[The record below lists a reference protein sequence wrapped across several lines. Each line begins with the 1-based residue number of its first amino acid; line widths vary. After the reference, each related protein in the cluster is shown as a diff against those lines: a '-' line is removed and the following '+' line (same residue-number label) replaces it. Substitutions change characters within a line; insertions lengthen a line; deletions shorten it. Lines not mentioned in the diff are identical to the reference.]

1 MRECQVCKQC
11 YPDAVTTCPQDN
23 QLTFQSI
30 EGNPI
35 LEGKYRLE
43 KRLGAGGMGVVY
55 CARHTYLKTQLAI
68 KVILP
73 DLVGN
78 DPQLV
83 TRFRQE
89 ALAAAAIRHQNVVQV
104 TDYGVVNEK
113 MPFLVMEYVEGES
126 LHDLLAREKR
136 LSPDRAVELMSAI
149 CAGVGAAH
157 RQGIVHRDLKPL
169 NIMILKG
176 APSLAESVKILDF
189 GLAKIKSGELLGS
202 FVQAQTTGLMG
213 SPYYM
218 APEQWADEE
227 PDAQADVYSLGVM
240 LFQMLAGD
248 VPFKGSSI
256 PAIMQKHLNN
266 PPPSFAEMG
275 VQVPPMIEEAVRHS
289 LAKDRHQRTQSVQDL
304 VAELRRGLGLN
315 TQPLSTSGLT
325 GALPVSSVHILTNPP
340 QANVFMDN
348 VAVGESQSDGYLL
361 LEGIQS
367 GNHRIRISKDGF
379 YDWENQIFCDGKPQQ
394 VVAQLQNSATGVDP
408 AKTVLVGQQSQN
420 FVPTQGVNT
429 GFQQTAQGGQ
439 SLYSQT
445 GQTSQPGVP
454 PNSQVNWQQS
464 GQQSYSVIEEKR
476 PGFSPVVLGITGIF
490 GLLLLLGIGFGGAYM
505 AGIIGKT
512 DPTATPTQT
521 SSPTTVSPTP
531 PVSDKNEM
539 VMVMGGSFKMG
550 NNKGTDLE
558 KPEHDVDVKSFW
570 MDKTEVTNAEYY
582 QFVTETKYGFIP
594 AHWVNDKPAP
604 GTEKMPVRNV
614 NQEDVKAFIEWRSKR
629 DNLKY
634 RLPSE
639 EEWEFAARNGAKA
652 TLYPWGN
659 DYKEHCAVVG
669 KSSADV
675 EPVGSRACGASEA
688 GLVDLVGNVW
698 EWTSNEAKAYP
709 GAPGELKNQ
718 SGEQIFMI
726 RGGSVFR
733 DSKGK
738 LSETST
744 YRVSVPGKSR
754 DNRLGFRLVRDAG

>member
-23 QLTFQSI
+23 QPTFQSI

-55 CARHTYLKTQLAI
+55 CARHSYLKTQLAI

-89 ALAAAAIRHQNVVQV
+89 ALAAAAIRHHNVVQV

-126 LHDLLAREKR
+126 LHDLLDREKR
-136 LSPDRAVELMSAI
+136 LTPEAAVELMSAI

-169 NIMILKG
+169 NIMLLKG
-176 APSLAESVKILDF
+176 SQSPAESVKILDF

-202 FVQAQTTGLMG
+202 FIQAQTTGLMG

-240 LFQMLAGD
+240 LYQMLAGD

-266 PPPSFAEMG
+266 PPPAFAELG
-275 VQVPPMIEEAVRHS
+275 VQVPVAIEQAVRHS
-289 LAKDRHQRTQSVQDL
+289 LAKDKAQRTQSVQDL
-304 VAELRRGLGLN
+304 VSELRRALGLG
-315 TQPLSTSGLT
+315 TQPLSTAGMT
-325 GALPVSSVHILTNPP
+325 GAFPTSSVHILTNPP
-340 QANVFMDN
+340 QAKVFMDN
-348 VAVGESQSDGYLL
+348 VAVGESQPDGYLL
-361 LEGIQS
+361 LEGVQS
-367 GNHRIRISKDGF
+367 GNHRLLISKDGF
-379 YDWENQIFCDGKPQQ
+379 HNWENQIVCDGHPQQ
-394 VVAQLQNSATGVDP
+394 VVAQLQHSSGGINP
-408 AKTVLVGQQSQN
+408 AQTVQMGNEN
-420 FVPTQGVNT
+420 FVQTQGMQS

-445 GQTSQPGVP
+445 GQASQAGIQ

-464 GQQSYSVIEEKR
+464 GQQSYVQMPPQKSS
-476 PGFSPVVLGITGIF
+476 FSPLILAITGIF
-490 GLLLLLGIGFGGAYM
+490 GLLLLTGIGVGGAYM
-505 AGIIGKT
+505 AGWIGGVT
-512 DPTATPTQT
+512 PTTTPTQG
-521 SSPTTVSPTP
+521 SSPTNSPSNP

-539 VMVMGGSFKMG
+539 VQVTGGSFKMG

-558 KPEHDVDVKSFW
+558 KPEHNVDVKSFW
-570 MDKTEVTNAEYY
+570 MDKTEVTNAEYF
-582 QFVTETKYGFIP
+582 QFISEKKYGFTP
-594 AHWVNDKPAP
+594 AHWINEKPAP
-604 GTEKMPVRNV
+604 GTEKMPIRNV
-614 NQEDVKAFIEWRSKR
+614 NQDDVKAFIEWRSKR
-629 DNLKY
+629 DGETY

-639 EEWEFAARNGAKA
+639 SEWEFAARNGTKA

-659 DYKEHCAVVG
+659 DNREHCAVIG
-669 KSSADV
+669 KTGAEV
-675 EPVGSRACGASEA
+675 EPVGTRSCGANEL
-688 GLVDLVGNVW
+688 GIVDLIGNVW
-698 EWTSNEAKAYP
+698 EWTSSEAKPYP
-709 GAPGELKNQ
+709 GAPPLDQKPTEPLM
-718 SGEQIFMI
+718 II

-744 YRVSVPGKSR
+744 YRVGVPGRSR
-754 DNRLGFRLVRDAG
+754 DNRLGFRLVRDSN